1 MEEYEKL
8 GAFYLGKSYDLERNQ
23 LQDELVLYDSKDLTT
38 HAVIIGMTGSGKTGL
53 GLGMIEEAAIDH
65 IPVIAIDPKGDL
77 GNLLLTFP
85 ELRAEDFQPWVN
97 PKEAEKKEMSLEAYA
112 EAQASLW
119 RDGLA
124 AWGQDGARIA
134 RLREAADLDVYTPGS
149 SAGLPVSVLRS
160 FQAPSP
166 QLKADLDLY
175 RERIQATATSLLAL
189 LDISADPLTSR
200 EHILFA
206 NILQHYWDADRSLD
220 VAGLIAAIQQPPM
233 ERIGVMDIESFF
245 SAKDRFAL
253 AMRLNNL
260 LAAPGFEAWME
271 GEPLDAGRLLY
282 TESGKPRVSIMSIAH
297 LSDPERMFFV
307 SMLLNEILSWMR
319 AQSGTSSLR
328 AMLYMDEIFGY
339 MPPTANPPSKVLL
352 LTLLK
357 QARAYGLGLVLS
369 TQNPVDL
376 DYKGLANTGTWFIG
390 RMQTERDKARVMEGL
405 EGAAAGGRFDKQA
418 MEQRIAG
425 LGKRVFLMHNVHEN
439 APVVFNTRWTLSY
452 LAGPL
457 TRSQI
462 KALMQARKTAEPARA
477 SLTPAAQP
485 AAAEGE
491 SPHPPALAPQIDQFY
506 LPALRTADSDHE
518 LVYHPMVIG
527 AADVGYSSARY
538 KLNEERRFAFLV
550 EADDGPVPVDWERA
564 EALELDFDKLETAP
578 AGQASFAE
586 LAPALSRAGNFA
598 EWQTLF
604 KRWIGGSQALPLLKS
619 PTYKTVSQLGE
630 SERDFRIRLQE
641 LANEKRDAMAET
653 LRKRYGSRITVLEN
667 RLQRAEQQ
675 IARESEQASQKKMDT
690 LIAFGSAVLGAFLGR
705 KRLSTASATRVG
717 SAVKTAG
724 RMRKEAADV
733 ERAQQMA
740 DTTRREL
747 EALQTQFEQEVAKLA
762 LDFDAQ
768 RETLEQIEVKPK
780 STEIHIHFVG
790 LAWAPY
796 YRNGKGRLLPA
807 WQQA

>member
-53 GLGMIEEAAIDH
+53 GIGMIEEAAIDR

-85 ELRAEDFQPWVN
+85 ELRGEDFQPWVN
-97 PKEAEKKEMSLEAYA
+97 PKEAETKGLSVEVYA
-112 EAQASLW
+112 EAQAKSW
-119 RDGLA
+119 RDGLS

-134 RLREAADLDVYTPGS
+134 RLREAADLAVYTPGS

-189 LDISADPLTSR
+189 LDISADPLTSP

-206 NILQHYWDADRSLD
+206 NILQHYWDANRSLD
-220 VAGLIAAIQQPPM
+220 IAGLIAAIQQPPM

-282 TESGKPRVSIMSIAH
+282 NESGKPRVAIMSIAH

-307 SMLLNEILSWMR
+307 AMLLNEILSWMR
-319 AQSGTSSLR
+319 AQPGTSSLR

-390 RMQTERDKARVMEGL
+390 RLQTERDKARVMEGL
-405 EGAAAGGRFDKQA
+405 EGAAGGRFDKQA
-418 MEQRIAG
+418 MEQRLAA

-462 KALMQARKTAEPARA
+462 KALMRERKAAEPAPERP
-477 SLTPAAQP
+477 TPAAQP
-485 AAAEGE
+485 AVARGE

-506 LPALRTADSDHE
+506 LPALRTADSDQE
-518 LVYHPMVIG
+518 LIYHPLVIG

-538 KLNEERRFAFLV
+538 KLAEEKRFAFLV
-550 EADDGPVPVDWERA
+550 EAEEGPVPVDWEHA
-564 EALELDFDKLETAP
+564 EALALDFDALETAP

-586 LAPALSRAGNFA
+586 LPPVLSRAGNYT
-598 EWQTLF
+598 EWQKLF
-604 KRWIGGSQALPLLKS
+604 TRWVRNSQALRLLKS
-619 PTYKTVSQLGE
+619 PTYNMVSQLGE
-630 SERDFRIRLQE
+630 SERDFRIRLQG
-641 LANEKRDAMAET
+641 LASEQRDATAET

-667 RLQRAEQQ
+667 RLRRAEQQ
-675 IARESEQASQKKMDT
+675 VARETEQASQKKMDT
-690 LIAFGSAVLGAFLGR
+690 LVAFGSAILGAFLGR
-705 KRLSTASATRVG
+705 KRLSTTSATRVG

-733 ERAQQMA
+733 ERAQEMA
-740 DTTRREL
+740 DATRREL
-747 EALQTQFEQEVAKLA
+747 EALQTQFEQEVGKLA

-780 STEIHIHFVG
+780 STEIHVHFVG

-807 WQQA
+807 WQPA

>member
-53 GLGMIEEAAIDH
+53 GIGMIEEAAIDR

-85 ELRAEDFQPWVN
+85 ELRGEDFQPWVN
-97 PKEAEKKEMSLEAYA
+97 PKEAETKGLSVEVYA
-112 EAQASLW
+112 EAQAKSW
-119 RDGLA
+119 RDGLS

-134 RLREAADLDVYTPGS
+134 RLREAADLAVYTPGS

-189 LDISADPLTSR
+189 LDISADPLTSP

-206 NILQHYWDADRSLD
+206 NILQHYWDANRSLD
-220 VAGLIAAIQQPPM
+220 IAGLIAAIQQPPM

-282 TESGKPRVSIMSIAH
+282 AESGKPRVAIMSIAH

-307 SMLLNEILSWMR
+307 AMLLNEILSWMR
-319 AQSGTSSLR
+319 AQPGTSSLR

-390 RMQTERDKARVMEGL
+390 RLQTERDKARVMEGL
-405 EGAAAGGRFDKQA
+405 EGAAGGRFDKQA
-418 MEQRIAG
+418 MEQRLAA

-462 KALMQARKTAEPARA
+462 KALMRERKAAEPAPERP
-477 SLTPAAQP
+477 TPAAQP
-485 AAAEGE
+485 AVARGE

-506 LPALRTADSDHE
+506 LPALRTADSDQE
-518 LVYHPMVIG
+518 LIYHPLVIG

-538 KLNEERRFAFLV
+538 KLAEEKRFAFLV
-550 EADDGPVPVDWERA
+550 EAEEGPVPVDWEHA
-564 EALELDFDKLETAP
+564 EALALDFDALETAP

-586 LAPALSRAGNFA
+586 LPPVLSRAGNYT
-598 EWQTLF
+598 EWQKLF
-604 KRWIGGSQALPLLKS
+604 TRWVRNSQALRLLKS
-619 PTYKTVSQLGE
+619 PTYNMVSQLGE
-630 SERDFRIRLQE
+630 SERDFRIRLQG
-641 LANEKRDAMAET
+641 LASEQRDATAET

-667 RLQRAEQQ
+667 RLRRAEQQ
-675 IARESEQASQKKMDT
+675 VARETEQASQKKMDT
-690 LIAFGSAVLGAFLGR
+690 LVAFGSAILGAFLGR
-705 KRLSTASATRVG
+705 KRLSTTSATRVG

-733 ERAQQMA
+733 ERAQQLA
-740 DTTRREL
+740 DSTRREL
-747 EALQTQFEQEVAKLA
+747 EAVQTQFEQEVAKLA
-762 LDFDAQ
+762 QGRHPEGRHLVQLRRGAHRPGP
-768 RETLEQIEVKPK
+768 RERP
-780 STEIHIHFVG
+780 VG

-807 WQQA
+807 WQPA